1 MELSTTLE
9 PTDIDTDEVLIALDA
24 VVHALTE
31 NRVRTEEALE
41 RAAQI
46 RAQRLAGWSYTQIVE
61 RSTGLLL
68 VELLT
73 ANLLQLHTVGHR
85 LRTAEARALRG
96 EGLSTVKIAH
106 LFGVSRQRIIALLRS
121 VPVPGRNGDGGAPDD

>member
-1 MELSTTLE
+1 MCLVPTEGRVGSLARTGTTLDDMELSTTLE
-9 PTDIDTDEVLIALDA
+9 PTDIDTDEVLTALDS

-31 NRVRTEEALE
+31 NRVRTDEALE

-73 ANLLQLHTVGHR
+73 PNLLQLHTVGHK
-85 LRTAEARALRG
+85 LRTAEARPLRAQR
-96 EGLSTVKIAH
+96 LSTARIAK
-106 LFGVSRQRIIALLRS
+106 LFALSRH
-121 VPVPGRNGDGGAPDD
+121 